1 MRTAQWN
8 DAVSVIDRVTL
19 VLGAFKAEDKR
30 LGVSELARRANL
42 PKSTVS
48 RLVSELVEHRY
59 LERDG
64 SGVRPGLR
72 LFELGELAT
81 QPKELRSL
89 ALATMTDL
97 RDATGQSVNLAVL
110 EGGEVVYIGMLRGRN
125 AARVPARVG
134 GRLPAHTTAV
144 GKALLA
150 YSSAEI
156 VEAVIDGGLA
166 GPQPGSI
173 TDPEVLRRELE
184 VVRETGLAYD
194 REESGRGVL
203 CVASPILKTG
213 YGPIAAI
220 SVSGRTG
227 LLDVKNVGPAVR
239 TAALGLGRHLP
250 ARALSWPL

>member
-19 VLGAFKAEDKR
+19 VLGAFRSDDKR

-48 RLVSELVEHRY
+48 RLVAELVEHRY

-64 SGVRPGLR
+64 AGVRPGLR

-97 RDATGQSVNLAVL
+97 RDATGQTVNLAVL

-125 AARVPARVG
+125 ASRAPARVG
-134 GRLPAHTTAV
+134 GRLPAHTTGV

-150 YSSAEI
+150 FSPPEAAD
-156 VEAVIDGGLA
+156 AVIAGGLA
-166 GPQPGSI
+166 RLQPNSI
-173 TDPEVLRRELE
+173 TDPDVLRRELE
-184 VVRETGLAYD
+184 AVRVSGLAYD
-194 REESGRGVL
+194 REESGRGIV
-203 CVASPILKTG
+203 CVASPILKSG

-220 SVSGRTG
+220 SVSGRAG
-227 LLDVKNVGPAVR
+227 LIDVKHLGAAVR
-239 TAALGLGRHLP
+239 TAALGLGRNLP

>member
-1 MRTAQWN
+1 M
-8 DAVSVIDRVTL
+8 
-19 VLGAFKAEDKR
+19 VLGAFKADDKR

-97 RDATGQSVNLAVL
+97 RDATGQTVNLAVL
-110 EGGEVVYIGMLRGRN
+110 EGTEVVYIGLLRGRN
-125 AARVPARVG
+125 APRTPARVG
-134 GRLPAHTTAV
+134 GRLPAHTTGV

-150 YSSAEI
+150 FSSDEI
-156 VEAVIDGGLA
+156 VESVIASGLVKA
-166 GPQPGSI
+166 QPASI
-173 TDPEVLRRELE
+173 SDPDVLRHELE
-184 VVRETGLAYD
+184 AVRGSHLAYD
-194 REESGRGVL
+194 REESGRGIV
-203 CVASPILKTG
+203 CVASPILKSG

-220 SVSGRTG
+220 SVSGRAG
-227 LLDVKNVGPAVR
+227 MFDVNHFGPAVR

-250 ARALSWPL
+250 PQALSWPL